1 METEILSHALAAKGF
16 MPAEEGMALYEAARS
31 APVGEPFLEIGG
43 YCGRSALFLGAAAA
57 ERRALLFSVDHHRGS
72 EEHQPGWAWHDPEL
86 VDSRTGLMDSL
97 GCFRLT
103 VLNAGLEP
111 NVVAV
116 VGESAKVGAVWETP
130 LAFLFIDGGHSATA
144 AHADYEIWSPHVIS
158 GGLMAIHDV
167 FPNPDDGGC
176 PPYEVYM
183 RALAS
188 GAFTD
193 VSATGSLR
201 VLRRVAAVSD

>member
-1 METEILSHALAAKGF
+1 MEAEILSHALAAKGF

-43 YCGRSALFLGAAAA
+43 YCGRSTLFLGAAAA

-72 EEHQPGWAWHDPEL
+72 EENQPGLPWHDPEL
-86 VDSRTGLMDSL
+86 VDSRTGLMDTL

-103 VLNAGLEP
+103 VFNAGLES

-144 AHADYEIWSPHVIS
+144 AHADYETWSPYVIS

-167 FPNPDDGGC
+167 FPNSDDGGR
-176 PPYEVYM
+176 PPYEIYL

-188 GAFTD
+188 GAFAD

-201 VLRRVAAVSD
+201 VLRRVTAAGD